1 MSAIDRL
8 RRLDPA
14 RADALLAAA
23 LFALAQAE
31 VWLTPAAEGRRV
43 ETAVAAAVMTIA
55 LAWRRS
61 RPLAATLALMAAVL
75 GLALVA
81 ELPNVVFLLPVGLLA
96 MYSLGAYAIPERAV
110 VGLAATLVALP
121 LSAVRTEDA
130 TVTDLTAPVV
140 LFVAAWAGGRTMRA
154 RRLRDVELEDRT
166 ARIVSE
172 QDARERQAAAD
183 ERRRIAREL
192 HDIVAHRVTTIVIQA
207 ESGAATA
214 DDPDRARQA
223 FGTIAGSGR
232 QALDELRRLLGLLRE
247 DDETAATAPQPGLAR
262 LDELVA
268 DARGAGLT
276 VDTRVDGDMGGLPA
290 GVDLTAYRIVQE
302 ALTNALRH
310 ARTSATVHVSREA
323 RSVVVEVRNP
333 LGSGAAANGSGDGA
347 GRGLAGMRERVRVYD
362 GELTARAV
370 GDEWVVHAALP
381 LAEGDR

>member
-1 MSAIDRL
+1 MNPVRV
-8 RRLDPA
+8 
-14 RADALLAAA
+14 DALIAAA

-31 VWLTPAAEGRRV
+31 VWLTPAAEGRRG
-43 ETAVAAAVMTIA
+43 ETAAAAAGMTAA

-61 RPLAATLALMAAVL
+61 RPLAVAVVVMAAL
-75 GLALVA
+75 LALALVA
-81 ELPNVVFLLPVGLLA
+81 ELPNVAFLLPVGLLA
-96 MYSLGAYAIPERAV
+96 MYSLGAYAISSERAV

-121 LSAVRTEDA
+121 LTAVRTEDP

-140 LFVAAWAGGRTMRA
+140 LFVAAWTGGRTMRA

-166 ARIVSE
+166 ARIVRE
-172 QDARERQAAAD
+172 QDERERKAAAE

-214 DDPDRARQA
+214 DEPDRAREA

-247 DDETAATAPQPGLAR
+247 EDEAAATAPQPGLGR
-262 LDELVA
+262 LEELVA
-268 DARGAGLT
+268 DARGAGLS
-276 VDTRVDGDMGGLPA
+276 VDARVDGDLDDLPA

-310 ARTSATVHVSREA
+310 ARTSASVRVAREPL
-323 RSVVVEVRNP
+323 SVVVEVRNP
-333 LGSGAAANGSGDGA
+333 LGSGSPANGDGA

-362 GELTARAV
+362 GELTAQAV

-381 LAEGDR
+381 LVEAQR